1 MRAVVTRVREARVDI
16 DGETVGAIG
25 VGLLVLLGVGIEDE
39 QADARYLAQKVVGL
53 RIFQDDAGAMNRAL
67 SDVGGSVLAV
77 SQFTLFGDVRKGR
90 RPSFIT
96 AAPPEIGRDLY
107 ERFVQEVRALGVQVE
122 TGRFGAMMDVVSTN
136 SGPVTILLDSRRL
149 F

>member
-1 MRAVVTRVREARVDI
+1 MRAVVTRVNDARVEI
-16 DGETVGAIG
+16 DGEIVGAIG
-25 VGLLVLLGVGIEDE
+25 LGLLVLLGVGLDDGP
-39 QADARYLAQKVVGL
+39 ADALYLAQKVVGL
-53 RIFQDDAGAMNRAL
+53 RVFPDDDGAMNLAL

-90 RPSFIT
+90 RPSFISA
-96 AAPPEIGRDLY
+96 AAPELGRALY
-107 ERFVQEVRALGVQVE
+107 ERFIQEVRNLGVRVE
-122 TGRFGAMMDVVSTN
+122 TGRFGATMEVVSTN